1 MDDTHWMTRAL
12 ELAKTAANKGEVPV
26 GAVIVKEGVVIGEAH
41 NQPIANND
49 ASAHAEILAIR
60 NACQFEQNY
69 RLPKSTIYITL
80 EPCAMCAGALVHAR
94 LERVVIAAR
103 EPRAGAAGSVINLL
117 QHDKLNHRCELEFGL
132 LEEKSSSLLRSFF
145 RARRKK
151 SLVS

>member
-117 QHDKLNHRCELEFGL
+117 QHDKLNHWCELEFGL